1 MAKFTDIH
9 IKVNNGS
16 IVIEEG
22 TFKLPNN
29 VVCNIKDGVLDIVSD
44 LDDVD
49 IAIPSDT
56 YNSLDVS
63 ATNGDITV
71 NLEDA
76 HFNKVRY
83 YVSNGDIYLY
93 TDYDEL
99 EYGSGQVINNKPI
112 LKGHTSKTSFTT
124 STKKIAGERY

>member
-16 IVIEEG
+16 IVIDEG

-29 VVCNIKDGVLDIVSD
+29 VICNIKDGVLDIVSD
-44 LDDVD
+44 LDDVH

-63 ATNGDITV
+63 ASNGDINV
-71 NLEDA
+71 NLEYA

-99 EYGSGQVINNKPI
+99 EYGSGQINNNKPI
-112 LKGHTSKTSFTT
+112 LKSHTSKTSFTN